1 MFAFDTPTLTAALCV
16 AGLLVY
22 RVLKIGSRDKSLPPG
37 PPTVPILGNINI
49 FPRFLAYR
57 QFAKWAS
64 EYGDIYSLK
73 IGSGTV
79 VVIQSS
85 QAILEI
91 MDKNSASTSDRPPNH
106 FVDIMTTGHN
116 LVLARYGKI
125 WRAMRRGAHEILTLK
140 AAIEHRPIQD
150 AESTQLMYEL
160 LTSPKDFYDAIRRFS
175 SSVILSVTYGK
186 RAPRLTTKEVK
197 DFFIMHPDY
206 EELLFPGS
214 YAPVDFIPILKYVP
228 ARFAPWKGMCAKVRK
243 MQQDLYFGLL
253 VEVEERIK
261 AKKEGNGCFMETVIK
276 RADEWGFTRD
286 MVGHLGGT
294 LIEAGSDTTSSF
306 TQSLVLALVAF
317 PEVQRKAQAE
327 LDRVVG
333 NDRAPKYDDLEQL
346 PYIKA
351 IVNEVHRWR
360 PNAPIIPHAAIA
372 DVTYRGYTIP
382 AGATIIE
389 NLYGLFHDPE
399 VYDDPER
406 FNPDRF
412 IDSEFG
418 TKPERAK
425 DPGRR
430 NNFAFGSGRRICA
443 GFQVGSYSTHINA
456 INLLWGFNFSP
467 IKDASG
473 KELVPDIY
481 DYAQA
486 LASFPNLFKCE
497 ITPRSPDHARIIRQQ
512 FMDYTP
518 LFQAYEREISADD
531 LKFVEALREKEK
543 KSLAEMS

>member
-1 MFAFDTPTLTAALCV
+1 MFQVSSTAAAFLCA
-16 AGLLVY
+16 AGLVIYSIL
-22 RVLKIGSRDKSLPPG
+22 RIGSREKSLPPG
-37 PPTVPILGNINI
+37 PPTVPLLGNLNI
-49 FPRFLAYR
+49 FPRFAR
-57 QFAKWAS
+57 WAN

-73 IGSGTV
+73 IGPGTV
-79 VVIQSS
+79 IVLQSS
-85 QAILEI
+85 QAILEV
-91 MDKNSASTSDRPPNH
+91 MDRNSGSTSDRPPNH
-106 FVDIMTTGHN
+106 FVDIITTGHN
-116 LVLARYGKI
+116 LVLYVCSPDSTLTRKT
-125 WRAMRRGAHEILTLK
+125 WRAMRKGAHEILTLK
-140 AAIEHRPIQD
+140 AAVEHRPIQD

-160 LTSPKDFYDAIRRFS
+160 LTSPQDFYDSIRRFS

-186 RAPRLTTKEVK
+186 RAPRLTTKE
-197 DFFIMHPDY
+197 
-206 EELLFPGS
+206 
-214 YAPVDFIPILKYVP
+214 YVP
-228 ARFAPWKGMCAKVRK
+228 ARFAPWKAVCAKVRK

-253 VEVEERIK
+253 VEVEERLK
-261 AKKEGNGCFMETVIK
+261 AKKEGNGCFMETVVR
-276 RADEWGFTRD
+276 RADEWGFTRE

-294 LIEAGSDTTSSF
+294 LVEAGSDTTSSF

-317 PEVQRKAQAE
+317 PEVQKKAQAE

-333 NDRAPKYDDLEQL
+333 TDRMPRFEDLDQL

-360 PNAPIIPHAAIA
+360 PNAPIIPHAATA
-372 DVTYRGYTIP
+372 DYRGYTIP

-399 VYDDPER
+399 VYDEPER

-412 IDSEFG
+412 IESEFG
-418 TKPERAK
+418 TKKERAN

-430 NNFAFGSGRRICA
+430 NNLAFGSGRRICA

-456 INLLWGFNFSP
+456 MNLLWGFNIAP
-467 IKDASG
+467 NKDAKG
-473 KELVPDIY
+473 EDLVPDIY

-486 LASFPNLFKCE
+486 LASFPNVFKCQ
-497 ITPRSPDHARIIRQQ
+497 ITPRSSGYARIIRKQ

-531 LKFVEALREKEK
+531 LAFVEDLRAREKK
-543 KSLAEMS
+543 LLAEMS

>member
-1 MFAFDTPTLTAALCV
+1 MFSATVTASLCV
-16 AGLLVY
+16 AGLIVY
-22 RVLKIGSRDKSLPPG
+22 RILRIGSRDKSLPPG
-37 PPTVPILGNINI
+37 PPTVPLLGNLNI
-49 FPRFLAYR
+49 FPRFLAYH
-57 QFAKWAS
+57 QFSRWAS

-73 IGSGTV
+73 IGPGTV
-79 VVIQSS
+79 VVLQSS
-85 QAILEI
+85 EAILEV
-91 MDKNSASTSDRPPNH
+91 MDRNSGSTSDRPPNH
-106 FVDIMTTGHN
+106 FVDIITTGHN
-116 LVLARYGKI
+116 LVLARYGKT

-140 AAIEHRPIQD
+140 AAMEHRPIQD

-160 LTSPKDFYDAIRRFS
+160 LTGPEDFYGAIRRFS

-186 RAPRLTTKEVK
+186 RAPRLTTKEVT
-197 DFFIMHPDY
+197 DFFLMHPDW

-228 ARFAPWKGMCAKVRK
+228 SRFAPWKAVCHKVRK

-261 AKKEGNGCFMETVIK
+261 AKKEGNGCFMETVVK

-286 MVGHLGGT
+286 MIGHLGGT
-294 LIEAGSDTTSSF
+294 LVEAGSDTTSSF

-333 NDRAPKYDDLEQL
+333 TDRTPKYEDLDQL

-360 PNAPIIPHAAIA
+360 PNAPIIPHAATA
-372 DVTYRGYTIP
+372 DVTYRGHTIP
-382 AGATIIE
+382 AGATIIA
-389 NLYGLFHDPE
+389 NMYGLFHDPE

-412 IDSEFG
+412 IESEFG
-418 TKPERAK
+418 TKKERAN

-430 NNFAFGSGRRICA
+430 NNLAFGMGRRICA

-456 INLLWGFNFSP
+456 MNLLWAFNFTP
-467 IKDASG
+467 VKDASG
-473 KELVPDIY
+473 KEMVPDIY

-486 LASFPNLFKCE
+486 LASFPNPFKCK
-497 ITPRSPDHARIIRQQ
+497 ITPRTPGHAQLIRKQ
-512 FMDYTP
+512 FMEYTP
-518 LFQAYEREISADD
+518 LFQAYEREISPED
-531 LKFVEALREKEK
+531 LKFVEELRESEK
-543 KSLAEMS
+543 KLLANVS